1 MTGQQRWMFKNFAKV
16 TFEILTFR
24 YINMIHKSVSL
35 SMSEITEEGLHEQM
49 FIKSTIMTAFNS
61 KLLYII

>member
-1 MTGQQRWMFKNFAKV
+1 MTGWQRWMVKNFAKA
-16 TFEILTFR
+16 TFEILAFR

>member
-49 FIKSTIMTAFNS
+49 FIKSTIMTAFNG